1 MRHPRPLLVVL
12 AVLALAAAAPA
23 QEPTLAWSELH
34 DGGAALADDGYSV
47 VLDPQGH
54 PVIGGVRT
62 ASEFGDLLLRK
73 LDRTSGQPLWTYVY
87 TDPGGND
94 MALAEICLDHRG
106 DVLVA
111 GYLSACDS

>member
-1 MRHPRPLLVVL
+1 MRHLRSALLVLAAVAL
-12 AVLALAAAAPA
+12 AVAAPA

-34 DGGAALADDGYSV
+34 DGGAALADDGYSAV
-47 VLDPQGH
+47 VDPDGH

-62 ASEFGDLLLRK
+62 ADEFGDLLVRK
-73 LDRTSGQPLWTYVY
+73 LDRDSGQPLWTFVY

-94 MALAEICLDHRG
+94 LALAEICLDHRG